1 MVDKSLQELPLLG
14 DQSLLFLTLAA
25 LCLVVAIKFVRRALQ
40 PIGAIVETVAAVAA
54 VFLTLGLALVLVLA
68 AMINH

>member
-1 MVDKSLQELPLLG
+1 MVKISLPELPLLG

-25 LCLVVAIKFVRRALQ
+25 LCLVVAIRYVKRALE
-40 PIGAIVETVAAVAA
+40 PIGTIVETVAAAAA

-68 AMINH
+68 AMISH